1 VSKIAAIIGR
11 ILIALIFIFSGAGK
25 LADLSATETMM
36 VAAGLPSGLAIPT
49 GLFELIGGLC
59 LAGGFM
65 VRLVAALLAAFTALT
80 ILFFHGQIGDPMQR
94 VEALKNL
101 AIIGGLALAFA
112 HSQMWSHYYAIA
124 RERRGE
130 LAARNADERVRDAE
144 LRAARAE
151 ARAEALAH
159 ERTAHDRATG
169 VHAAPVHSSHTV
181 LTDTDR
187 DGVPEVRRA
196 GWRNRRWFDW

>member
-1 VSKIAAIIGR
+1 MSKIAAIIGR

-25 LADLSATETMM
+25 LADISATETMI

-49 GLFELIGGLC
+49 GLFELLAGLC
-59 LAGGFM
+59 LAAGFM
-65 VRLVAALLAAFTALT
+65 VRLVAVLLAGFTALT
-80 ILFFHGQIGDPMQR
+80 ILFFHAQFGDPMQR
-94 VEALKNL
+94 VMALKNL

-130 LAARNADERVRDAE
+130 IAARDADARVRDAE

-151 ARAEALAH
+151 ARADVLAQGQTAH
-159 ERTAHDRATG
+159 EPRT
-169 VHAAPVHSSHTV
+169 VV
-181 LTDTDR
+181 TDVNH
-187 DGVPEVRRA
+187 DGVPEVRRT